1 MNFTQLID
9 RLSEETG
16 TTKAHAEMMVKN
28 TLQII
33 KTELKRGESVK
44 VVGFGTFGR
53 IQRKQRNGRNPL
65 TGKRLIIP
73 ARGAVRFKAG
83 EALSS
88 AVRQ

>member
-16 TTKAHAEMMVKN
+16 TTKSHAEMMVKN

-44 VVGFGTFGR
+44 IVDFGTFGR

-65 TGKRLIIP
+65 TGKKIVIP
-73 ARGAVRFKAG
+73 SRGAVKFRAG
-83 EALSS
+83 EALKA